1 MKRLGMLLIVFAALH
16 LCAPRSTAETATSGF
31 DKLKS
36 LVGEW
41 EGNTTSGK
49 TAHVSYRITSGG
61 SAVLET
67 LKAADEPEMV
77 TVYHHDGDSLM
88 MTHYCMANN
97 QPRMRVASTGAGG
110 KQLTFDFVD
119 ATNLASPSAGH
130 MHRLVMVFED
140 ADHLTANWTWRENDK
155 EQIEGFRLTRKK

>member
-1 MKRLGMLLIVFAALH
+1 MKRLGMLLFVFAALH

-31 DKLKS
+31 ERLKM

-41 EGNTTSGK
+41 DGKTTSGK
-49 TAHVSYRITSGG
+49 LARVSYQLTSGG

-67 LKAADEPEMV
+67 LKPADEPEMV
-77 TVYHHDGDSLM
+77 TVYHRDGESLM
-88 MTHYCMANN
+88 LTHYCMVNN
-97 QPRMRVASTGAGG
+97 QPRMRAESDGVGE
-110 KQLTFDFVD
+110 KELTFNFVD

-140 ADHLTANWTWRENDK
+140 ADHLTANWTWREND
-155 EQIEGFRLTRKK
+155 EEHTEGFHLTRKK